1 MNSSL
6 NLTLSNDEKSIFYEN
21 FFNEKDEKSRIF
33 EDIENDLVE
42 KLTVSKNYYF
52 LFLISICIILAI
64 IKFSKK

>member
-21 FFNEKDEKSRIF
+21 FFDEKDEKSRIF